1 MIAKPFHIALTLV
14 VAGLMSASTAVAA
27 DWGTL
32 TGKFVYDGAPPT
44 PAKLSVTKDV
54 EVCGQ
59 HPLVDESLLVDADGG
74 IANVV
79 IYVRDAK
86 VDVHPDYDA
95 TANDEVLLDNK
106 NCRFEPHVL
115 PIRLTQ
121 TLVMANADPV
131 GHNSNVQP
139 LGDAGANPLIA
150 AGGKATHKF
159 NRKQSLPVPVTCNIH
174 PWMKAYVLPR
184 DNPYTAV
191 SAEDGTFTIE
201 NLPAGKD
208 IEFQVWHETA
218 GYVDTPKWSKGRFK
232 MKLKPGD
239 NDLGTIKLDPKLF
252 KK

>member
-1 MIAKPFHIALTLV
+1 MNLQPIRTVAALV
-14 VAGLMSASTAVAA
+14 VLALVATSSVQA
-27 DWGTL
+27 AEWGTL
-32 TGKFVYDGAPPT
+32 TGKFTYGGAAPT
-44 PAKLSVTKDV
+44 PTKLTITKDV
-54 EVCGQ
+54 EVCGK
-59 HPLVDESLLVDADGG
+59 HPLVDESLLVGEDGG
-74 IANVV
+74 VANVV

-86 VDVHPDYDA
+86 VDVHPDYEA
-95 TANDEVLLDNK
+95 TANDEVVLDNK
-106 NCRFEPHVL
+106 NCRFDPHVL

-121 TLVMANADPV
+121 TLVLANDDPV

-201 NLPAGKD
+201 NLPAGKEL
-208 IEFQVWHETA
+208 EFQVWHETA
-218 GYVDTPKWSKGRFK
+218 GYVATPEWARGRFK
-232 MKLKPGD
+232 LKIKPGD